1 MAASHEQTA
10 PLFDKE
16 QIRTVIKF
24 NALLNRAAIDIH
36 TEIVQVVGE
45 EHSPDISIVR
55 RWVRTFQGNRRVSVE
70 DMPRSGR
77 PRSSTTQTVVDKV
90 QKLIEEDRRITVEE
104 VSYEIGI
111 SVGSAYQ
118 ILTEKLNKTKKS
130 ARWVQHILTDEE
142 KRQRN
147 SISQKHLRRHR
158 IEKTD
163 FIDRIVAADET
174 WARSFEPEL
183 KRQSAQWRSPT
194 SPRPQKAIRGYAKQ
208 KVMHL
213 VFYTS
218 KKVLCNYAVPPKTTV
233 TAKLY
238 RWVLIHKLRPAIAKK
253 QPELL
258 RKGPIL
264 LHDGARPH
272 IADVVKEQLMDWG
285 WEVLDHPPYSPDIS
299 PCDFHLFPLMKE
311 PLRGIRFESVEDIN
325 DAVFHG
331 LQELKK
337 KGLNGGIPNLPQR
350 WQSVVDHKGEYFEG
364 SK

>member
-45 EHSPDISIVR
+45 EHSPDISTVR
-55 RWVRTFQGNRRVSVE
+55 RWVRTFQGNRRASVE
-70 DMPRSGR
+70 DVPRSGR
-77 PRSSTTQTVVDKV
+77 PRSSTMQTVVDKV

-118 ILTEKLNKTKKS
+118 ILTVKLNKTKKS
-130 ARWVQHILTDEE
+130 ARWIPHILTDEE

-208 KVMHL
+208 KVMHIVFVHIQESL
-213 VFYTS
+213 V
-218 KKVLCNYAVPPKTTV
+218 
-233 TAKLY
+233 
-238 RWVLIHKLRPAIAKK
+238 
-253 QPELL
+253 
-258 RKGPIL
+258 
-264 LHDGARPH
+264 
-272 IADVVKEQLMDWG
+272 
-285 WEVLDHPPYSPDIS
+285 
-299 PCDFHLFPLMKE
+299 
-311 PLRGIRFESVEDIN
+311 
-325 DAVFHG
+325 
-331 LQELKK
+331 
-337 KGLNGGIPNLPQR
+337 
-350 WQSVVDHKGEYFEG
+350 
-364 SK
+364 